1 MTLQQIMYFQRVAR
15 SGSFTKAARACF
27 VSQTAISRQI
37 SALEEEL
44 HVTLLER
51 DTAHVKLTLAGEYF
65 FQQVNEFTARL
76 EEAVTRTQTIAQE
89 QQTHLTLG
97 IPTIL
102 EQHAIS
108 QLLRQYHSLHP
119 EVQLSTVAGSRQQ
132 LVSQLVDRKI
142 DLLVAMD
149 FDLPDLEGLDSI
161 ILQQVHATWLLPT
174 SHPLAGAEKIAPQQ
188 LQGETLILTQEDPRG
203 NTEEL
208 LRQYYNQ
215 LGLKGNPVLHT
226 RTLEELFL
234 LASAGVGIG
243 LLPSSVPGYLR
254 PDLCSVPIDG
264 PQWNFSFLLISRRER
279 SRASVRAMFE
289 LAEHLYRGAAAPVL
303 QSAGSERKPGPSY
316 PDAGGAVP
324 AGQRRGGHRPAALFR
339 ARLPAPG
346 PVQRAHRRPAV
357 ELQLPAHF
365 PPGAQPRQRARH
377 V

>member
-65 FQQVNEFTARL
+65 FQQVNELTAQL
-76 EEAVTRTQTIAQE
+76 EEVVTRTQTIAQE
-89 QQTHLTLG
+89 QQTRLTLG

-174 SHPLAGAEKIAPQQ
+174 GHPLAGAEKIAPQQ
-188 LQGETLILTQEDPRG
+188 LQGETLILTADPDSRGPRG

-243 LLPSSVPGYLR
+243 LLPSSAPKYLR

-289 LAEHLYRGAAAPVL
+289 LAEHL
-303 QSAGSERKPGPSY
+303 
-316 PDAGGAVP
+316 
-324 AGQRRGGHRPAALFR
+324 
-339 ARLPAPG
+339 
-346 PVQRAHRRPAV
+346 
-357 ELQLPAHF
+357 
-365 PPGAQPRQRARH
+365 
-377 V
+377 

>member
-65 FQQVNEFTARL
+65 FQQVNELTARL
-76 EEAVTRTQTIAQE
+76 EEVVTRTQTIAQE

-102 EQHAIS
+102 EQHAITGM
-108 QLLRQYHSLHP
+108 LRRYHSLHP

-174 SHPLAGAEKIAPQQ
+174 GHPLAGAEKIAPQQ
-188 LQGETLILTQEDPRG
+188 LQGETLILTQEDPGG

-243 LLPSSVPGYLR
+243 LLPSSAPGYLR

-264 PQWNFSFLLISRRER
+264 PQWSFSFLLISRQER

-289 LAEHLYRGAAAPVL
+289 LAEHL
-303 QSAGSERKPGPSY
+303 
-316 PDAGGAVP
+316 
-324 AGQRRGGHRPAALFR
+324 
-339 ARLPAPG
+339 
-346 PVQRAHRRPAV
+346 
-357 ELQLPAHF
+357 
-365 PPGAQPRQRARH
+365 
-377 V
+377 

>member
-37 SALEEEL
+37 CALEEEL

-65 FQQVNEFTARL
+65 FQQVNELTARL
-76 EEAVTRTQTIAQE
+76 EEVVTRTQTIAQE
-89 QQTHLTLG
+89 QQTRLTLG

-102 EQHAIS
+102 EQHA
-108 QLLRQYHSLHP
+108 
-119 EVQLSTVAGSRQQ
+119 
-132 LVSQLVDRKI
+132 
-142 DLLVAMD
+142 
-149 FDLPDLEGLDSI
+149 
-161 ILQQVHATWLLPT
+161 TWLLPT
-174 SHPLAGAEKIAPQQ
+174 GHPLAGAEKIAPQQ

-264 PQWNFSFLLISRRER
+264 PQWNFSFLLISRQER

-289 LAEHLYRGAAAPVL
+289 LAEHL
-303 QSAGSERKPGPSY
+303 
-316 PDAGGAVP
+316 
-324 AGQRRGGHRPAALFR
+324 
-339 ARLPAPG
+339 
-346 PVQRAHRRPAV
+346 
-357 ELQLPAHF
+357 
-365 PPGAQPRQRARH
+365 
-377 V
+377 

>member
-65 FQQVNEFTARL
+65 FQQVNELTARL
-76 EEAVTRTQTIAQE
+76 EEVVTRTQTIAQE

-119 EVQLSTVAGSRQQ
+119 EVQLSTVAGSRH
-132 LVSQLVDRKI
+132 
-142 DLLVAMD
+142 LLVAMD

-174 SHPLAGAEKIAPQQ
+174 GHPLAGAEKIAPQQ

-243 LLPSSVPGYLR
+243 LLPSSVPKYLR

-264 PQWNFSFLLISRRER
+264 PQWSFSFLLISRRER

-289 LAEHLYRGAAAPVL
+289 LAEHL
-303 QSAGSERKPGPSY
+303 
-316 PDAGGAVP
+316 
-324 AGQRRGGHRPAALFR
+324 
-339 ARLPAPG
+339 
-346 PVQRAHRRPAV
+346 
-357 ELQLPAHF
+357 
-365 PPGAQPRQRARH
+365 
-377 V
+377 

>member
-65 FQQVNEFTARL
+65 FQQVNEITARL
-76 EEAVTRTQTIAQE
+76 EEVVTRTQTIAQE

-102 EQHAIS
+102 EQHAITGM
-108 QLLRQYHSLHP
+108 LHQYHHLHP
-119 EVQLSTVAGSRQQ
+119 DVQLSTVTGSRQQ
-132 LVSQLVDRKI
+132 LISQLVDRKI

-149 FDLPDLEGLDSI
+149 FDLPDLEGLDFI
-161 ILQQVHATWLLPT
+161 VLQQVHATWLLPAD
-174 SHPLAGAEKIAPQQ
+174 HPLAGEERIAPQQ
-188 LQGETLILTQEDPRG
+188 LRGDTLILTQEDPRG

-208 LRQYYNQ
+208 LRQYYSQ
-215 LGLKGNPVLHT
+215 LGLKGSPTLHT

-243 LLPSSVPGYLR
+243 LLPSSAAAYLR
-254 PDLCSVPIDG
+254 PDLRCVPIDG
-264 PQWNFSFLLISRRER
+264 PQWSFSFLLISRRER

-289 LAEHLYRGAAAPVL
+289 LAEHL
-303 QSAGSERKPGPSY
+303 
-316 PDAGGAVP
+316 
-324 AGQRRGGHRPAALFR
+324 
-339 ARLPAPG
+339 
-346 PVQRAHRRPAV
+346 
-357 ELQLPAHF
+357 
-365 PPGAQPRQRARH
+365 
-377 V
+377 

>member
-1 MTLQQIMYFQRVAR
+1 MTLQQILYFQRVAR

-65 FQQVNEFTARL
+65 FQQVNELTARL
-76 EEAVTRTQTIAQE
+76 EEVVTRTQTIAQE
-89 QQTHLTLG
+89 QQTRLTLG

-161 ILQQVHATWLLPT
+161 ILQQVHTTWLLPT
-174 SHPLAGAEKIAPQQ
+174 GHPLAGAEKIAPQQ
-188 LQGETLILTQEDPRG
+188 LQGETLILTQEDPGATPRSCC
-203 NTEEL
+203 
-208 LRQYYNQ
+208 
-215 LGLKGNPVLHT
+215 
-226 RTLEELFL
+226 
-234 LASAGVGIG
+234 ASTTINWV
-243 LLPSSVPGYLR
+243 
-254 PDLCSVPIDG
+254 
-264 PQWNFSFLLISRRER
+264 
-279 SRASVRAMFE
+279 
-289 LAEHLYRGAAAPVL
+289 
-303 QSAGSERKPGPSY
+303 
-316 PDAGGAVP
+316 
-324 AGQRRGGHRPAALFR
+324 
-339 ARLPAPG
+339 
-346 PVQRAHRRPAV
+346 
-357 ELQLPAHF
+357 
-365 PPGAQPRQRARH
+365 
-377 V
+377 

>member
-1 MTLQQIMYFQRVAR
+1 MQAGEKAYDIAADHVLSAVAR

-65 FQQVNEFTARL
+65 FQQVNELTARL
-76 EEAVTRTQTIAQE
+76 EEVVTRTQTIAQE

-119 EVQLSTVAGSRQQ
+119 EVQLSTVADSRQQ

-174 SHPLAGAEKIAPQQ
+174 GHPLAGAEKIAPQQ

-243 LLPSSVPGYLR
+243 LLPSQFFRIRGWYL
-254 PDLCSVPIDG
+254 LLELVAAQPILVRCTFDREE
-264 PQWNFSFLLISRRER
+264 SF
-279 SRASVRAMFE
+279 F
-289 LAEHLYRGAAAPVL
+289 P
-303 QSAGSERKPGPSY
+303 
-316 PDAGGAVP
+316 PDAYP
-324 AGQRRGGHRPAALFR
+324 YRPSGL
-339 ARLPAPG
+339 
-346 PVQRAHRRPAV
+346 
-357 ELQLPAHF
+357 
-365 PPGAQPRQRARH
+365 
-377 V
+377 

>member
-65 FQQVNEFTARL
+65 FQQVNELTARL
-76 EEAVTRTQTIAQE
+76 EEVVTRTQTIAQE

-102 EQHAIS
+102 EQ
-108 QLLRQYHSLHP
+108 
-119 EVQLSTVAGSRQQ
+119 
-132 LVSQLVDRKI
+132 
-142 DLLVAMD
+142 
-149 FDLPDLEGLDSI
+149 
-161 ILQQVHATWLLPT
+161 VHATWLLPT
-174 SHPLAGAEKIAPQQ
+174 GHPLAGAEKIAPQQ
-188 LQGETLILTQEDPRG
+188 LQGETLILTQEDPQG

-264 PQWNFSFLLISRRER
+264 PQWSFSFLLISRRER

-289 LAEHLYRGAAAPVL
+289 LAEHL
-303 QSAGSERKPGPSY
+303 
-316 PDAGGAVP
+316 
-324 AGQRRGGHRPAALFR
+324 
-339 ARLPAPG
+339 
-346 PVQRAHRRPAV
+346 
-357 ELQLPAHF
+357 
-365 PPGAQPRQRARH
+365 
-377 V
+377 

>member
-37 SALEEEL
+37 CALEEEL

-65 FQQVNEFTARL
+65 FQQVNELTARL
-76 EEAVTRTQTIAQE
+76 EEVVTRTQTIAQ
-89 QQTHLTLG
+89 
-97 IPTIL
+97 

-119 EVQLSTVAGSRQQ
+119 EVQLSTVADSRQQ

-174 SHPLAGAEKIAPQQ
+174 GHPLAGAEKIAPQQ
-188 LQGETLILTQEDPRG
+188 LQGETLILTQEDPQG

-264 PQWNFSFLLISRRER
+264 PQWNFSFLLISRQER

-289 LAEHLYRGAAAPVL
+289 LAEHL
-303 QSAGSERKPGPSY
+303 
-316 PDAGGAVP
+316 
-324 AGQRRGGHRPAALFR
+324 
-339 ARLPAPG
+339 
-346 PVQRAHRRPAV
+346 
-357 ELQLPAHF
+357 
-365 PPGAQPRQRARH
+365 
-377 V
+377 

>member
-37 SALEEEL
+37 CALEEEL

-65 FQQVNEFTARL
+65 FQQVNELTARL
-76 EEAVTRTQTIAQE
+76 EEVVTRTQTIAQE

-119 EVQLSTVAGSRQQ
+119 EVQLSTVAGSRH
-132 LVSQLVDRKI
+132 
-142 DLLVAMD
+142 LLVAMD

-174 SHPLAGAEKIAPQQ
+174 GHPLAGAEKIAPQQ
-188 LQGETLILTQEDPRG
+188 LQGETLILTQEDPQG

-226 RTLEELFL
+226 WTLEELFL
-234 LASAGVGIG
+234 LTSAGVGIG

-264 PQWNFSFLLISRRER
+264 PQWSFSFLLISRRER

-289 LAEHLYRGAAAPVL
+289 LAEHL
-303 QSAGSERKPGPSY
+303 
-316 PDAGGAVP
+316 
-324 AGQRRGGHRPAALFR
+324 
-339 ARLPAPG
+339 
-346 PVQRAHRRPAV
+346 
-357 ELQLPAHF
+357 
-365 PPGAQPRQRARH
+365 
-377 V
+377 

>member
-37 SALEEEL
+37 CALEEEL

-65 FQQVNEFTARL
+65 FQQVNELTARL
-76 EEAVTRTQTIAQE
+76 EEVVTRTQTIAQ
-89 QQTHLTLG
+89 
-97 IPTIL
+97 

-174 SHPLAGAEKIAPQQ
+174 GHPLAGAEKIAPQQ

-264 PQWNFSFLLISRRER
+264 PQWNFSFLLISRQER

-289 LAEHLYRGAAAPVL
+289 LAEHL
-303 QSAGSERKPGPSY
+303 
-316 PDAGGAVP
+316 
-324 AGQRRGGHRPAALFR
+324 
-339 ARLPAPG
+339 
-346 PVQRAHRRPAV
+346 
-357 ELQLPAHF
+357 
-365 PPGAQPRQRARH
+365 
-377 V
+377 

>member
-1 MTLQQIMYFQRVAR
+1 MTLQQILYFQRVAR

-37 SALEEEL
+37 CALEEEL

-65 FQQVNEFTARL
+65 FQQINELTARL
-76 EEAVTRTQTIAQE
+76 EEVVTRTQTIAQE

-119 EVQLSTVAGSRQQ
+119 EVQLSTVAGSRH
-132 LVSQLVDRKI
+132 
-142 DLLVAMD
+142 LLVAMD

-174 SHPLAGAEKIAPQQ
+174 GHPLAGAEKIAPQQ

-289 LAEHLYRGAAAPVL
+289 LAEHL
-303 QSAGSERKPGPSY
+303 
-316 PDAGGAVP
+316 
-324 AGQRRGGHRPAALFR
+324 
-339 ARLPAPG
+339 
-346 PVQRAHRRPAV
+346 
-357 ELQLPAHF
+357 
-365 PPGAQPRQRARH
+365 
-377 V
+377 

>member
-1 MTLQQIMYFQRVAR
+1 MTLQQILYFQRVAR

-65 FQQVNEFTARL
+65 FQQVNELTARL
-76 EEAVTRTQTIAQE
+76 EEVVTRTQTIAQE
-89 QQTHLTLG
+89 QQTRLTLG

-161 ILQQVHATWLLPT
+161 ILQQVHTTWLLPT
-174 SHPLAGAEKIAPQQ
+174 GHPLAGAEKIAPQQ

-215 LGLKGNPVLHT
+215 LGLK
-226 RTLEELFL
+226 
-234 LASAGVGIG
+234 
-243 LLPSSVPGYLR
+243 
-254 PDLCSVPIDG
+254 
-264 PQWNFSFLLISRRER
+264 
-279 SRASVRAMFE
+279 
-289 LAEHLYRGAAAPVL
+289 
-303 QSAGSERKPGPSY
+303 RKPGPSH

-339 ARLPAPG
+339 AQIPAPG

>member
-37 SALEEEL
+37 CALEEEL

-65 FQQVNEFTARL
+65 FQQVNELTARL
-76 EEAVTRTQTIAQE
+76 EEVVTRTQTIAQE

-119 EVQLSTVAGSRQQ
+119 EVQLSTVAGSR
-132 LVSQLVDRKI
+132 
-142 DLLVAMD
+142 
-149 FDLPDLEGLDSI
+149 
-161 ILQQVHATWLLPT
+161 
-174 SHPLAGAEKIAPQQ
+174 QQ

-254 PDLCSVPIDG
+254 PDLCNVPIDG

-289 LAEHLYRGAAAPVL
+289 LAEHL
-303 QSAGSERKPGPSY
+303 
-316 PDAGGAVP
+316 
-324 AGQRRGGHRPAALFR
+324 
-339 ARLPAPG
+339 
-346 PVQRAHRRPAV
+346 
-357 ELQLPAHF
+357 
-365 PPGAQPRQRARH
+365 
-377 V
+377 

>member
-65 FQQVNEFTARL
+65 FQQVNELTARL
-76 EEAVTRTQTIAQE
+76 EEVVTRTQTIAQE

-149 FDLPDLEGLDSI
+149 FDRPIWRGWTASSCSRCTLPGCCRP
-161 ILQQVHATWLLPT
+161 ATPLP
-174 SHPLAGAEKIAPQQ
+174 ERK
-188 LQGETLILTQEDPRG
+188 R
-203 NTEEL
+203 
-208 LRQYYNQ
+208 
-215 LGLKGNPVLHT
+215 
-226 RTLEELFL
+226 
-234 LASAGVGIG
+234 
-243 LLPSSVPGYLR
+243 
-254 PDLCSVPIDG
+254 
-264 PQWNFSFLLISRRER
+264 SRR
-279 SRASVRAMFE
+279 SSCRAKR
-289 LAEHLYRGAAAPVL
+289 
-303 QSAGSERKPGPSY
+303 
-316 PDAGGAVP
+316 
-324 AGQRRGGHRPAALFR
+324 
-339 ARLPAPG
+339 
-346 PVQRAHRRPAV
+346 
-357 ELQLPAHF
+357 
-365 PPGAQPRQRARH
+365 
-377 V
+377 

>member
-65 FQQVNEFTARL
+65 FQQVNELTARL
-76 EEAVTRTQTIAQE
+76 EEVVTRTQTIAQE

-102 EQHAIS
+102 EQHAIT

-149 FDLPDLEGLDSI
+149 FDLPDLWRGWTASSCSRCTPPGCCRP
-161 ILQQVHATWLLPT
+161 ATPLP
-174 SHPLAGAEKIAPQQ
+174 ERK
-188 LQGETLILTQEDPRG
+188 R
-203 NTEEL
+203 
-208 LRQYYNQ
+208 
-215 LGLKGNPVLHT
+215 
-226 RTLEELFL
+226 
-234 LASAGVGIG
+234 
-243 LLPSSVPGYLR
+243 
-254 PDLCSVPIDG
+254 
-264 PQWNFSFLLISRRER
+264 SRR
-279 SRASVRAMFE
+279 SSCRAKR
-289 LAEHLYRGAAAPVL
+289 
-303 QSAGSERKPGPSY
+303 
-316 PDAGGAVP
+316 
-324 AGQRRGGHRPAALFR
+324 
-339 ARLPAPG
+339 
-346 PVQRAHRRPAV
+346 
-357 ELQLPAHF
+357 
-365 PPGAQPRQRARH
+365 
-377 V
+377 

>member
-37 SALEEEL
+37 CALEEEL

-65 FQQVNEFTARL
+65 FQQVNELTARL
-76 EEAVTRTQTIAQE
+76 EEVVTRTQTIAQE

-119 EVQLSTVAGSRQQ
+119 EVQLSTVAGSRH
-132 LVSQLVDRKI
+132 
-142 DLLVAMD
+142 LLVAMD

-174 SHPLAGAEKIAPQQ
+174 GHPLAGAEKIAPQQ
-188 LQGETLILTQEDPRG
+188 LQGETLILTQEDPQG

-264 PQWNFSFLLISRRER
+264 PQWNFSFLLISRQER

-289 LAEHLYRGAAAPVL
+289 LAEHL
-303 QSAGSERKPGPSY
+303 
-316 PDAGGAVP
+316 
-324 AGQRRGGHRPAALFR
+324 
-339 ARLPAPG
+339 
-346 PVQRAHRRPAV
+346 
-357 ELQLPAHF
+357 
-365 PPGAQPRQRARH
+365 
-377 V
+377 

>member
-65 FQQVNEFTARL
+65 FQQVNELTARL
-76 EEAVTRTQTIAQE
+76 EEVVTRTQTIAQE

-161 ILQQVHATWLLPT
+161 ILQQVHTTWLLPT
-174 SHPLAGAEKIAPQQ
+174 GRPLAGAEKIAPQQ
-188 LQGETLILTQEDPRG
+188 LQGETLILTQEGP
-203 NTEEL
+203 
-208 LRQYYNQ
+208 
-215 LGLKGNPVLHT
+215 
-226 RTLEELFL
+226 
-234 LASAGVGIG
+234 
-243 LLPSSVPGYLR
+243 PG
-254 PDLCSVPIDG
+254 
-264 PQWNFSFLLISRRER
+264 Q
-279 SRASVRAMFE
+279 
-289 LAEHLYRGAAAPVL
+289 HRGAAAPVL
-303 QSAGSERKPGPSY
+303 QSTGSERKPGPSH

-339 ARLPAPG
+339 AQIPAPG

>member
-1 MTLQQIMYFQRVAR
+1 MTLQQILYFQRVAR

-65 FQQVNEFTARL
+65 FQQVNELTARL
-76 EEAVTRTQTIAQE
+76 EEVVTRTQTIAQ
-89 QQTHLTLG
+89 
-97 IPTIL
+97 

-174 SHPLAGAEKIAPQQ
+174 GHPLAGAEKIAPQQ

-264 PQWNFSFLLISRRER
+264 PQWNFSFLLISRQER

-289 LAEHLYRGAAAPVL
+289 LAEHL
-303 QSAGSERKPGPSY
+303 
-316 PDAGGAVP
+316 
-324 AGQRRGGHRPAALFR
+324 
-339 ARLPAPG
+339 
-346 PVQRAHRRPAV
+346 
-357 ELQLPAHF
+357 
-365 PPGAQPRQRARH
+365 
-377 V
+377 

>member
-1 MTLQQIMYFQRVAR
+1 MTLQQILYFQRVAR

-65 FQQVNEFTARL
+65 FQQVNELTARL
-76 EEAVTRTQTIAQE
+76 EEVVTRTQTIAQE
-89 QQTHLTLG
+89 QQTRLTLG

-108 QLLRQYHSLHP
+108 QLLRQYH
-119 EVQLSTVAGSRQQ
+119 
-132 LVSQLVDRKI
+132 
-142 DLLVAMD
+142 
-149 FDLPDLEGLDSI
+149 
-161 ILQQVHATWLLPT
+161 
-174 SHPLAGAEKIAPQQ
+174 
-188 LQGETLILTQEDPRG
+188 
-203 NTEEL
+203 
-208 LRQYYNQ
+208 NQ

-243 LLPSSVPGYLR
+243 LLPSSVPKYLR

-289 LAEHLYRGAAAPVL
+289 LAEHL
-303 QSAGSERKPGPSY
+303 
-316 PDAGGAVP
+316 
-324 AGQRRGGHRPAALFR
+324 
-339 ARLPAPG
+339 
-346 PVQRAHRRPAV
+346 
-357 ELQLPAHF
+357 
-365 PPGAQPRQRARH
+365 
-377 V
+377 

>member
-1 MTLQQIMYFQRVAR
+1 MTLQQIMYFQQVAR

-65 FQQVNEFTARL
+65 FQQVNELTARL
-76 EEAVTRTQTIAQE
+76 EEVVTRTQTIAQE

-108 QLLRQYHSLHP
+108 QLLRQYHNLHP

-174 SHPLAGAEKIAPQQ
+174 GHPLAGAEKIAPQQ
-188 LQGETLILTQEDPRG
+188 LQGDKCRINNLYIAALDFFLDISYFLRTLIDQKNDEMHIRAVFEDRFGHILEKCGLTS
-203 NTEEL
+203 
-208 LRQYYNQ
+208 LRWRYD
-215 LGLKGNPVLHT
+215 H
-226 RTLEELFL
+226 
-234 LASAGVGIG
+234 AS
-243 LLPSSVPGYLR
+243 LTFT
-254 PDLCSVPIDG
+254 D
-264 PQWNFSFLLISRRER
+264 
-279 SRASVRAMFE
+279 RA
-289 LAEHLYRGAAAPVL
+289 
-303 QSAGSERKPGPSY
+303 
-316 PDAGGAVP
+316 
-324 AGQRRGGHRPAALFR
+324 
-339 ARLPAPG
+339 
-346 PVQRAHRRPAV
+346 
-357 ELQLPAHF
+357 
-365 PPGAQPRQRARH
+365 
-377 V
+377 

>member
-37 SALEEEL
+37 CALEEEL

-65 FQQVNEFTARL
+65 FQQVNELTARL
-76 EEAVTRTQTIAQE
+76 EEVVTRTQTIAQE
-89 QQTHLTLG
+89 QQTRLTLG

-161 ILQQVHATWLLPT
+161 ILQQVHTTWLLPT
-174 SHPLAGAEKIAPQQ
+174 GHPLAGAEKIAPQQ
-188 LQGETLILTQEDPRG
+188 LQGETLILDSRG
-203 NTEEL
+203 
-208 LRQYYNQ
+208 
-215 LGLKGNPVLHT
+215 P
-226 RTLEELFL
+226 
-234 LASAGVGIG
+234 
-243 LLPSSVPGYLR
+243 PG
-254 PDLCSVPIDG
+254 
-264 PQWNFSFLLISRRER
+264 Q
-279 SRASVRAMFE
+279 
-289 LAEHLYRGAAAPVL
+289 HRGAAAPVL
-303 QSAGSERKPGPSY
+303 QSTGSERKPGPSH

>member
-37 SALEEEL
+37 CALEEEL

-65 FQQVNEFTARL
+65 FQQVNELTAQL
-76 EEAVTRTQTIAQE
+76 EEVVTRTQ
-89 QQTHLTLG
+89 
-97 IPTIL
+97 TIL

-108 QLLRQYHSLHP
+108 QLLRQDHSLHP

-149 FDLPDLEGLDSI
+149 FDLPDLEGLNSI

-174 SHPLAGAEKIAPQQ
+174 GHPLAGAEKIAPQQ

-264 PQWNFSFLLISRRER
+264 PQWNFSFLLISRQER

-289 LAEHLYRGAAAPVL
+289 LAEHL
-303 QSAGSERKPGPSY
+303 
-316 PDAGGAVP
+316 
-324 AGQRRGGHRPAALFR
+324 
-339 ARLPAPG
+339 
-346 PVQRAHRRPAV
+346 
-357 ELQLPAHF
+357 
-365 PPGAQPRQRARH
+365 
-377 V
+377 

>member
-15 SGSFTKAARACF
+15 SGSFTNAARACF

-65 FQQVNEFTARL
+65 FQQVNELTARL
-76 EEAVTRTQTIAQE
+76 EEVVTRTQTIAQE

-149 FDLPDLEGLDSI
+149 FDLPDLEGL
-161 ILQQVHATWLLPT
+161 
-174 SHPLAGAEKIAPQQ
+174 
-188 LQGETLILTQEDPRG
+188 
-203 NTEEL
+203 
-208 LRQYYNQ
+208 
-215 LGLKGNPVLHT
+215 
-226 RTLEELFL
+226 FL

-243 LLPSSVPGYLR
+243 LLPSSAPKYLR

-289 LAEHLYRGAAAPVL
+289 LAEHL
-303 QSAGSERKPGPSY
+303 
-316 PDAGGAVP
+316 
-324 AGQRRGGHRPAALFR
+324 
-339 ARLPAPG
+339 
-346 PVQRAHRRPAV
+346 
-357 ELQLPAHF
+357 
-365 PPGAQPRQRARH
+365 
-377 V
+377 